1 MNYIDTVEQALEKR
15 DTMLAN
21 RFSEIEL
28 LEVRK
33 EQIDEELKEAEKEFF
48 KFVDD
53 PEKVESYKNKKIE
66 KENIDKYYE
75 TLKKIFG
82 GRNNIPTQFVDLDT
96 IKKCDP
102 KIDNKRGK
110 ESIFLNI
117 LLGIYCKSG
126 IQPWVLAN
134 GLSADCYIGLDVCR
148 ENNMSTAGL
157 IQVIGKD
164 GRVLK
169 SKTISSH
176 QSGEK
181 IQINILKDIIFEAKQ
196 AYKNTYNKK
205 LEHIVFHRDGI
216 NREDIDL
223 LKEITNSLEI
233 KFDYV
238 EVTKNINRRMAML
251 EKSDE
256 NYNHRD
262 KENKK
267 WITEIGMCLK
277 KENEAYLITTNPSE
291 NMGMARP
298 LRIKKVYGNQK
309 MDDIVK
315 DIYKLSFMHIGSIMK
330 SRLPITTHYADLS
343 SIYSH
348 RELMPKSVDN
358 NILHFI

>member
-1 MNYIDTVEQALEKR
+1 MRLILIKAYINLTPINIKNENVFELNIIQIIENYNNPVLVIL
-15 DTMLAN
+15 
-21 RFSEIEL
+21 
-28 LEVRK
+28 
-33 EQIDEELKEAEKEFF
+33 
-48 KFVDD
+48 
-53 PEKVESYKNKKIE
+53 E

-196 AYKNTYNKK
+196 AYKNTYK
-205 LEHIVFHRDGI
+205 
-216 NREDIDL
+216 
-223 LKEITNSLEI
+223 
-233 KFDYV
+233 
-238 EVTKNINRRMAML
+238 
-251 EKSDE
+251 
-256 NYNHRD
+256 
-262 KENKK
+262 
-267 WITEIGMCLK
+267 
-277 KENEAYLITTNPSE
+277 
-291 NMGMARP
+291 
-298 LRIKKVYGNQK
+298 
-309 MDDIVK
+309 
-315 DIYKLSFMHIGSIMK
+315 
-330 SRLPITTHYADLS
+330 
-343 SIYSH
+343 
-348 RELMPKSVDN
+348 
-358 NILHFI
+358 